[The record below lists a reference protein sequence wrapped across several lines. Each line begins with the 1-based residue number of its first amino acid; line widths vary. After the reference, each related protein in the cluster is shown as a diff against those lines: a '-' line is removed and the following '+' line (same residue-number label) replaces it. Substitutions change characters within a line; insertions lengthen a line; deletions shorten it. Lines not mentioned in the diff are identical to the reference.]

1 MTLKAVFFQVQG
13 HCVAP
18 KNEDVKV
25 RCGRDHHGY
34 LDRQCVIR
42 YACHTVFYDVSL
54 TSPVGAK
61 RGKLSRKRGKLPFIS
76 AKFVQ
81 FVLRCVLN
89 CRTNEPDVL

>member
-1 MTLKAVFFQVQG
+1 MTLQAVFFQVQG
-13 HCVAP
+13 NCVAP

-34 LDRQCVIR
+34 LDRQCVIC
-42 YACHTVFYDVSL
+42 YACLAVFYDVSL